1 MPHGRTT
8 NAQHRRGCGIRKF
21 HMYIHSRNIQASQA
35 FIPSHTVYF
44 TVLGTI
50 HTHLAFCFAFVHITC
65 LHLFCVH
72 GPPAYSDRAS
82 RFASSPS
89 ALFFDSSLIFPSF
102 TPAIGTSFFGT
113 CGIATQFPLSVS
125 FLSSQ
130 TYLCLIIWALST
142 CLVFSLPSFFLFLS
156 PHPSLLTRPTRQC
169 LSQSNQLHPLHSD
182 HQFQHV
188 SRGGSH

>member
-72 GPPAYSDRAS
+72 GPPLTQIAPHAS
-82 RFASSPS
+82 LLPLPPSFLTAASSFPRSHPPS
-89 ALFFDSSLIFPSF
+89 ERVSSVPVALQHNFHCLCLFFHPRLIF
-102 TPAIGTSFFGT
+102 A
-113 CGIATQFPLSVS
+113 
-125 FLSSQ
+125 
-130 TYLCLIIWALST
+130 
-142 CLVFSLPSFFLFLS
+142 
-156 PHPSLLTRPTRQC
+156 
-169 LSQSNQLHPLHSD
+169 
-182 HQFQHV
+182 
-188 SRGGSH
+188 